1 MARIM
6 GIDYGTKRIGLAVTD
21 PLQIIATG
29 LDTVATADIFV
40 YLEQYLSE
48 EEVELFVVGDPLN
61 LDGTPAQSAPMANEF
76 VAILNKKYPNI
87 KTVRQDERFS
97 SVEAKKAILKS
108 GAKKKKRRDKALVDK
123 ISAVI
128 ILQDYLQHGLL

>member
-29 LDTVATADIFV
+29 LDTVAAADIFG
-40 YLEQYLSE
+40 YLEKYLAV

-76 VAILNKKYPNI
+76 VAALNKKYPNI

-97 SVEAKKAILKS
+97 SVEAKQAILKS